1 MIKLIA
7 VDMDGTLLQSNNQI
21 GEETKKVLKKADQ
34 FGIKIVPASGRPLP
48 GVVPYM
54 EDLGIIGQDNYAVLY
69 NGGLVQSVSGKVLIS
84 HQFDYAEFKKML
96 SIQEQNPGINL
107 HFMRKHDYV
116 TLDRLISTQMAKMS
130 AVSATP
136 FVVKDFAEIPRDF
149 TFLKAEF
156 TGEEDKLDQL
166 GQQFTPD
173 FKQNYN
179 VARSD
184 PKIWEINKKDASKG
198 NAVHEL
204 AQKLNIND
212 NEVMIFGDQGNDM
225 SMFEVA
231 DFNKVAMGNAI
242 DAIKDKADFVTKS
255 NDEAGIAYAI
265 NKLIF
270 EKAEKR

>member
-21 GEETKKVLKKADQ
+21 GEETKKVLKKANQ
-34 FGIKIVPASGRPLP
+34 AGIKIVPASGRPLP

-54 EDLGIIGQDNYAVLY
+54 KDLGIIGDENYAVLY
-69 NGGLVQSVSGKVLIS
+69 NGGLVQSISGNVLIS

-96 SIQEQNPGINL
+96 NIQKQNPGINL

-116 TLDRLISTQMAKMS
+116 TLDRLISIKMAKMS

-136 FVVKDFAEIPRDF
+136 FLIKDLNEIPTDF
-149 TFLKAEF
+149 KFIKAEF
-156 TGEEDKLDQL
+156 TGAEDKLDQL
-166 GQQFTPD
+166 GQQFTQD
-173 FKQNYN
+173 FKQKYN

-184 PKIWEINKKDASKG
+184 PQIWEINKKNASKG
-198 NAVHEL
+198 KAIHEL

-212 NEVMIFGDQGNDM
+212 TEVMIFGDQGNDM

-231 DFNKVAMGNAI
+231 GFNKIAMGNAI
-242 DAIKDKADFVTKS
+242 DSIKNKADFVTKS

-270 EKAEKR
+270 DK

>member
-7 VDMDGTLLQSNNQI
+7 VDMDGTLLQSNNRI
-21 GEETKKVLKKADQ
+21 GEETKEILKKADQ
-34 FGIKIVPASGRPLP
+34 SGIKIVPASGRPLP

-54 EDLGIIGQDNYAVLY
+54 EDLGIVGKDNYAVLY
-69 NGGLVQSVSGKVLIS
+69 NGGLVQSISGNVLIS
-84 HQFDYAEFKKML
+84 HQFDYAEFKKMVT
-96 SIQEQNPGINL
+96 IQKQNPGVNL

-136 FVVKDFAEIPRDF
+136 FIIKDLDEIPIDF
-149 TFLKAEF
+149 KFIKAEF
-156 TGEEDKLDQL
+156 TGAEDKLDQL
-166 GQQFTPD
+166 GRQFTQN

-184 PKIWEINKKDASKG
+184 PRIWEINKKNASKG
-198 NAVHEL
+198 NALHEL
-204 AQKLNIND
+204 AQKLNIKD
-212 NEVMIFGDQGNDM
+212 SEVMIFGDQGNDM

-231 DFNKVAMGNAI
+231 NFNKVAMGNAI
-242 DAIKDKADFVTKS
+242 GAIKDKADFITKS

-265 NKLIF
+265 NRLIF
-270 EKAEKR
+270 GKTEKR